1 MSDYTVIDDIT
12 DTLLAV
18 LRANTGGL
26 IAPDHISARSPAD
39 VGTDDLP
46 LLSLFLYQ
54 AGENKYL
61 KNQDM
66 QVIDAARLRYPPLS
80 LQLFYLLSAHA
91 RQPETEQRLMGR
103 AMQILYDCSNISG
116 SLLQGSLAGTSEELV
131 VVINPLTIDDMNK
144 LWSLFGSK
152 AYKLSVGYQIS
163 TAMID
168 STREQAS
175 QRVIQQTV
183 QYTVLE

>member
-1 MSDYTVIDDIT
+1 MSEYTIIDDVT

-18 LRANTGGL
+18 LRANTNGL
-26 IAPDHISARSPAD
+26 IAPDHISGRSPAD
-39 VGTDDLP
+39 VGTEDLP

-54 AGENKYL
+54 AGENKHL

-66 QVIDAARLRYPPLS
+66 QVIDAVTMRYPPLS

-91 RQPETEQRLMGR
+91 RQPETEQRLIGR
-103 AMQILYDCSNISG
+103 AMQILYDYSNING
-116 SLLQGSLAGTSEELV
+116 SILQGSLAGTSEEII

-152 AYKLSVGYQIS
+152 PYKLSVGYQVS
-163 TAMID
+163 TALID
-168 STREQAS
+168 STRERAGE
-175 QRVIQQTV
+175 RVIHQTV
-183 QYTVLE
+183 QYTVL